1 MRITESKVRQ
11 IIKEEAARALS
22 ARRRL
27 REGSEDDFGGSAAE
41 ADGAPRW
48 VVGNSR
54 YELIDA
60 PRDVADAWSSFCD
73 AVEGLE
79 DFMND
84 TYPDTESDGEPL
96 TIGDA
101 AVHQAQTFLTER

>member
-11 IIKEEAARALS
+11 IIKEEAARALA

-27 REGSEDDFGGSAAE
+27 REGSEDDFGGSVAE
-41 ADGAPRW
+41 ADGAARW
-48 VVGNSR
+48 VVGNSG
-54 YELIDA
+54 YELVDA
-60 PRDVADAWSSFCD
+60 PSGVVDAWNRFCD
-73 AVEGLE
+73 AVEDLE

-96 TIGDA
+96 TVGEA
-101 AVHQAQTFLTER
+101 AAHQARTFLTER